1 MKKRP
6 TKEKP
11 KKEKKANGRP
21 PENITEPEKVERILN
36 AIRLGL
42 SIVDAC
48 EFAGIPRASYY
59 EYKEK
64 GEAGQEP
71 YKGFADA
78 LKKALIEREMRL
90 LSNLERQ
97 SENWVVSAWR
107 LERMF
112 PEKYGRLR
120 MEHTG
125 EGGGAVKHDVT
136 VKWPELPGERE
147 AMANDPENQ

>member
-6 TKEKP
+6 TKEKA
-11 KKEKKANGRP
+11 KAGRP
-21 PENITEPEKVERILN
+21 PENITNPEKVERILN

-64 GEAGQEP
+64 GEQGLQP
-71 YKGFADA
+71 YSAFTDS
-78 LKKALIEREMRL
+78 LKKAILEREMRL

-125 EGGGAVKHDVT
+125 EGGGPVKHDVE

-147 AMANDPENQ
+147 AAETDPENQ

>member
-1 MKKRP
+1 MKNRSA
-6 TKEKP
+6 EDKP
-11 KKEKKANGRP
+11 KKEKAKAGRP
-21 PENITEPEKVERILN
+21 PENITNPEKVERILN

-48 EFAGIPRASYY
+48 EYAGIPRASYY

-64 GEAGQEP
+64 GEKGIQP
-71 YKGFADA
+71 YATFTDS

-97 SENWVVSAWR
+97 SENWIVSAWR

-125 EGGGAVKHDVT
+125 EGGGPMQHVIVKYV
-136 VKWPELPGERE
+136 ELPKEFE
-147 AMANDPENQ
+147 E